1 MLDFLRKFLPK
12 TDRPTLSAAGARG
25 GFNYSGGPLFGP
37 WDPSV
42 HAAPGQYARF
52 GRAAARPL
60 SVFSK
65 GGERTKVLDCDTK
78 AGAVKVQGRLDR
90 VYTVS
95 LDRCT
100 CPDFQERGL
109 PCKHIYALAAFLG
122 YTPADYWASWLDVA
136 CADGVIPRPASG
148 YSNGVFRYDVR
159 GVNPETGRKNKR
171 TVSACGEEDAV
182 AAAHEIGLADPVE
195 VLPLDMSAQN
205 VRPVDERQ
213 IEYAL
218 GHRCQPLF
226 LPDFDEKDAAA
237 VLYRYEYK
245 DFSGVPVGL
254 LQFASKKRLRV
265 SLLSSAGDLVFL
277 FSQKLQP
284 RDMLALYAASVRLRD
299 VGSSLAD
306 ASQDPVD
313 PVCYAFADNPSGS
326 SLWGEIPSR
335 EWERPDENSTAYRA
349 VLSFLRSH
357 AG

>member
-1 MLDFLRKFLPK
+1 MLDFLRKILPK
-12 TDRPTLSAAGARG
+12 TDTPAPSAAGLN
-25 GFNYSGGPLFGP
+25 GFHYSGGPVFGS
-37 WDPSV
+37 WDPSI
-42 HAAPGQYARF
+42 HAAPGQLARF
-52 GRAAARPL
+52 GRAVSRPL
-60 SVFSK
+60 SRSSK
-65 GGERTKVLDCDTK
+65 GGACMKIQNFDGPGGVAL
-78 AGAVKVQGRLDR
+78 VQDR
-90 VYTVS
+90 SDLSYSVS

-171 TVSACGEEDAV
+171 TVSARGEEDAV

-213 IEYAL
+213 IEYAR

-277 FSQKLQP
+277 FSQKLQS

-299 VGSSLAD
+299 AGSSLAD

-313 PVCYAFADNPSGS
+313 PVCYAFADSPSGS

-335 EWERPDENSTAYRA
+335 ERERPDDNSTAYRA

>member
-12 TDRPTLSAAGARG
+12 TDRPAPSAAGARG

-65 GGERTKVLDCDTK
+65 GGERTKVLDCDAK

-136 CADGVIPRPASG
+136 CADGIIPRPASG

-182 AAAHEIGLADPVE
+182 AAAREIGLADPVE
-195 VLPLDMSAQN
+195 VLPLDMAAQN
-205 VRPVDERQ
+205 MHPVSERQ
-213 IEYAL
+213 KAFAAEYQVTFA
-218 GHRCQPLF
+218 
-226 LPDFDEKDAAA
+226 PDFDEKDA
-237 VLYRYEYK
+237 
-245 DFSGVPVGL
+245 G
-254 LQFASKKRLRV
+254 
-265 SLLSSAGDLVFL
+265 
-277 FSQKLQP
+277 
-284 RDMLALYAASVRLRD
+284 
-299 VGSSLAD
+299 
-306 ASQDPVD
+306 
-313 PVCYAFADNPSGS
+313 
-326 SLWGEIPSR
+326 
-335 EWERPDENSTAYRA
+335 A
-349 VLSFLRSH
+349 VLSRYDREDATGICLSFCLKNSPRVMFWPCTPPLSGFLTPVPHWWTHPRTRWTRFATPFRTPPPAPNGPANCRPANCSSRLRGPRRIGPP
-357 AG
+357 ARFSALMRGDQALCRIALLIRFSISWSRTV

>member
-109 PCKHIYALAAFLG
+109 PC
-122 YTPADYWASWLDVA
+122 
-136 CADGVIPRPASG
+136 
-148 YSNGVFRYDVR
+148 
-159 GVNPETGRKNKR
+159 
-171 TVSACGEEDAV
+171 
-182 AAAHEIGLADPVE
+182 
-195 VLPLDMSAQN
+195 
-205 VRPVDERQ
+205 
-213 IEYAL
+213 
-218 GHRCQPLF
+218 
-226 LPDFDEKDAAA
+226 
-237 VLYRYEYK
+237 
-245 DFSGVPVGL
+245 
-254 LQFASKKRLRV
+254 
-265 SLLSSAGDLVFL
+265 
-277 FSQKLQP
+277 
-284 RDMLALYAASVRLRD
+284 
-299 VGSSLAD
+299 
-306 ASQDPVD
+306 
-313 PVCYAFADNPSGS
+313 
-326 SLWGEIPSR
+326 
-335 EWERPDENSTAYRA
+335 
-349 VLSFLRSH
+349 
-357 AG
+357 

>member
-195 VLPLDMSAQN
+195 VLPLDMAAQN
-205 VRPVDERQ
+205 IHPVSERQ
-213 IEYAL
+213 KAFSAEY
-218 GHRCQPLF
+218 QVTF
-226 LPDFDEKDAAA
+226 SPDFDEKDAGA
-237 VLYRYEYK
+237 VLSRYDRE
-245 DFSGVPVGL
+245 DATGIPVGL
-254 LQFASKKRLRV
+254 LQFVTGKRLRV
-265 SLLSSAGDLVFL
+265 SLLSSAWDLSFLVFE
-277 FSQKLQP
+277 KLSP
-284 RDMLALYAASVRLRD
+284 RDVLALYASSVRLFD
-299 VGSSLAD
+299 AGSSLVD
-306 ASQDPVD
+306 APTDPVD
-313 PVCYAFADNPSGS
+313 AVCYAFSDASAGAEWAGELSPRELLQPVKGS
-326 SLWGEIPSR
+326 P
-335 EWERPDENSTAYRA
+335 AYRA
-349 VLSFLRSH
+349 ARSFLRSH

>member
-12 TDRPTLSAAGARG
+12 TDRPAPSAAGARG

-65 GGERTKVLDCDTK
+65 GGERTKVLDCDAK

-182 AAAHEIGLADPVE
+182 AAAREIGRSGGGPPARHGGAKYAP
-195 VLPLDMSAQN
+195 
-205 VRPVDERQ
+205 RQ
-213 IEYAL
+213 
-218 GHRCQPLF
+218 
-226 LPDFDEKDAAA
+226 
-237 VLYRYEYK
+237 
-245 DFSGVPVGL
+245 
-254 LQFASKKRLRV
+254 
-265 SLLSSAGDLVFL
+265 
-277 FSQKLQP
+277 
-284 RDMLALYAASVRLRD
+284 
-299 VGSSLAD
+299 
-306 ASQDPVD
+306 
-313 PVCYAFADNPSGS
+313 
-326 SLWGEIPSR
+326 
-335 EWERPDENSTAYRA
+335 
-349 VLSFLRSH
+349 
-357 AG
+357 

>member
-1 MLDFLRKFLPK
+1 MLDFLRKILPK
-12 TDRPTLSAAGARG
+12 TDTPAPFAAGLD
-25 GFNYSGGPLFGP
+25 GFHYSGGPVFGS
-37 WDPSV
+37 WDPSI
-42 HAAPGQYARF
+42 HAAPGQLVRF
-52 GRAAARPL
+52 GRAMSRPL
-60 SVFSK
+60 SRSSN
-65 GGERTKVLDCDTK
+65 GGACMKIQNFDGSSGVAL
-78 AGAVKVQGRLDR
+78 VQDR
-90 VYTVS
+90 SDLSYSVS

-100 CPDFQERGL
+100 CPDFQERHL

-136 CADGVIPRPASG
+136 CSDGVIPRPASG

-171 TVSACGEEDAV
+171 TVSARGEEDAV

-213 IEYAL
+213 IEYAR

-254 LQFASKKRLRV
+254 LQFASKKRIRV

-306 ASQDPVD
+306 ASRDPVD
-313 PVCYAFADNPSGS
+313 SVCYAFADSPSGS

-335 EWERPDENSTAYRA
+335 EWERPDENSSAYRA
-349 VLSFLRSH
+349 ALSFLRSH
-357 AG
+357 VG